1 MMRMWTILD
10 AEGMRELLQLLEKTP
25 WGRRWIREFG
35 DIISKLFQEKLL
47 VILAQ
52 IQKTISLGNL
62 GLLDCHLRDCF
73 AGLGVILY
81 ATPGYA
87 SGLQ

>member
-35 DIISKLFQEKLL
+35 DIISKLFQEKL
-47 VILAQ
+47 
-52 IQKTISLGNL
+52 
-62 GLLDCHLRDCF
+62 
-73 AGLGVILY
+73 
-81 ATPGYA
+81 
-87 SGLQ
+87 